1 MAIKWDEVYDRDMK
15 AFNKG
20 DLDLN
25 KFIEIMC
32 SREENQELITD
43 LINLIKTADVC
54 NYTYGQLV
62 NEINERMPLL
72 PPSPEMIVA
81 FTTYYVNA
89 NGSNNGKRDVFR
101 EAAAYKFNVSED
113 EVTQEMINKTTA
125 IQKNYSINEPPVE
138 SWDEYFYNVCVQ
150 TARNSKCLSRRIGVI
165 LVRDKRMIAAGYNGP
180 ASGIAPCDQRWKLDP
195 IFNEKYKDK
204 IVINNGGD
212 PSFSQLKGV
221 CPRKAIGCKSGEN
234 LDMCLAVHAE
244 ENAILMCAKAG
255 IKAEGATMYMTCG
268 IPCMLCLNKII
279 QVGIEELV
287 VTGMNYYD
295 DTSRYLLE
303 NSKVKVRLFD
313 FI

>member
-1 MAIKWDEVYDRDMK
+1 MAIKWDELYLRDMR
-15 AFNKG
+15 AFNGG
-20 DLDLN
+20 DEEIDR
-25 KFIEIMC
+25 FVEIMC
-32 SREENQELITD
+32 NKEERRELITG
-43 LINLIKTADVC
+43 LMNVIKTADIC
-54 NYTYGQLV
+54 NYTYSQLV
-62 NEINERMPLL
+62 NEINQRMPLL
-72 PPSPEMIVA
+72 TPSPEMRVA
-81 FTTYYVNA
+81 FTTYYTNIS
-89 NGSNNGKRDVFR
+89 SNMGRRDVFK
-101 EAAAYKFNVSED
+101 EAAAYKFNVAED
-113 EVTQEMINKTTA
+113 EVTQEMIDATTA

-165 LVRDKRMIAAGYNGP
+165 LVKDKRMIAAGYNGP

-195 IFNEKYKDK
+195 VFAKKYKDK

-255 IKAEGATMYMTCG
+255 IKAEGAIMYMTCG

-279 QVGIEELV
+279 QVGIKELV

-295 DTSRYLLE
+295 DTSKYLLE